1 MTVEMKASKTYYIY
15 IYNLLYIY
23 ITLTQI
29 YISRR
34 ENSQIMDSKLCKI
47 ILIQMI
53 FEAEN
58 SCSLFTL

>member
-1 MTVEMKASKTYYIY
+1 
-15 IYNLLYIY
+15 
-23 ITLTQI
+23 
-29 YISRR
+29 
-34 ENSQIMDSKLCKI
+34 MDSKLCKI